1 MENSGG
7 PEVRRSGS
15 LLGTEDFR
23 TSGSFQSQPVFRTD
37 FTTLLPPPGAL
48 LVVAVS
54 GGADSMVLW
63 DMLVRLARW
72 PLLVWHLDHGLRAEA
87 PRDAELIHD
96 QAAHYQV
103 LGLAP
108 GRIIVEQA
116 QVADLAR
123 QWHLSLEA
131 AGRRYRYARL
141 AMVAHAHGA
150 GAVLTAHHRDD
161 QSETVLANLLRG
173 AGPVGAAGIAPRR
186 PLGHGVVLLR
196 PLLDSTRV
204 DLRAYASAHG
214 LRWLEDTSNQD
225 HRHRRNRLR
234 QVVLPALEAETP
246 GIAAALAGLGACSRT
261 IASELEAV
269 VDAVWQPALDSDALM
284 LAGIVGLDAQQ
295 RRQVWRRLVMTLGIA
310 CERAHLERIDQL
322 ALGAPGRRLHLGRWL
337 LLRRVST
344 LAWELARPP
353 RNQRYVEIPGP
364 GEYHCAGERM
374 TCRVLPRPVETTFAP
389 EQAWIDATCCAWPL
403 VWRAAGREERF
414 TPLGAPGRQT
424 LVKFLS
430 TRGVPSRQ
438 RPEMSV
444 VADAQGIIWVPGF
457 GIAERVKL
465 TDTTC
470 DVVHLRWTTPCGT
483 DTAPTVPSLQD
494 GTDERS

>member
-1 MENSGG
+1 MTTEKSG
-7 PEVRRSGS
+7 PPDFRTAFIDIMPPSGS
-15 LLGTEDFR
+15 LII
-23 TSGSFQSQPVFRTD
+23 
-37 FTTLLPPPGAL
+37 
-48 LVVAVS
+48 VAVS

-72 PLLVWHLDHGLRAEA
+72 PLVVWHLDHGLRVEA
-87 PRDAELIHD
+87 PGDAELIRD
-96 QAAHYQV
+96 QAARYQA

-108 GRIIVEQA
+108 GELIVEQA
-116 QVADLAR
+116 QVADLAH
-123 QWHLSLEA
+123 QWHMSLEA

-141 AMVAHAHGA
+141 AAVAHAHGA

-186 PLGHGVVLLR
+186 PLRHGVVLLR
-196 PLLDSTRV
+196 PLLGSTRA
-204 DLRAYASAHG
+204 DLRAYASANG
-214 LRWLEDTSNQD
+214 LRWLEDASNQD

-234 QVVLPALEAETP
+234 QVVLPALEAEAP
-246 GIAAALAGLGACSRT
+246 GIAAALAGLGARSRT
-261 IASELEAV
+261 IATELEAV
-269 VDAVWQPALDSDALM
+269 VDAVWQPALGNDALM

-322 ALGAPGRRLHLGRWL
+322 AIGVPGRRLHLGRWL
-337 LLRRVST
+337 LLRRGRT
-344 LAWELARPP
+344 LAWELACPP
-353 RNQRYVEIPGP
+353 RNQRHVEIPGA
-364 GEYHCAGERM
+364 GEYHCAAERL
-374 TCRVLPRPVETTFAP
+374 TCRVLPRPLATTFAP
-389 EQAWIDATCCAWPL
+389 EQAWIDAACCAWPL
-403 VWRAAGREERF
+403 VWRAAARNERF

-470 DVVHLRWTTPCGT
+470 DVVHLQWTTTCGT
-483 DTAPTVPSLQD
+483 DTAPTVPNLQEK
-494 GTDERS
+494 TDERS